1 MDFKRLLIFFVLTMA
16 ILLGWEKM
24 YPAPKQNTSAQ
35 QASST
40 ANNNTN
46 NASPANSAADV
57 ALSKTEPITVDTD
70 TVKAIID
77 EKTGDLRHLVLN
89 QYKATTDASKPFVLL
104 DNGQNGHQ
112 YVAQSVLLNRQG
124 EYLFKDL
131 TFTAPQKHYTL
142 QGDKLEVR
150 LTAAEQNGIQ
160 VTKIYTFTKGSY
172 LIGLRYDIANHSS
185 KPVQLDVAYR
195 VLRDGKEPEGTG
207 YFDHTFVGP
216 ALYTPNGKF
225 EKVTFSDLDSDFTSG
240 RDKADYERKT
250 NTGWIGMMQHYF
262 MTTWILQ
269 PKDGESVCGQAADCQ
284 LDIRKRSDGLYS
296 AGVRVPVKDIAANS
310 NGSFGISLY
319 SGPQIYSVIT
329 EVADN
334 LQMIKDYGK
343 VSLFSSPLFWLL
355 NWWHNLV
362 KNWGW
367 AIILLTLTVKAILFP
382 LTNASYKSMAKMRAV
397 APRLQVLK
405 DQYGDDRMR
414 LQQEMMAIY
423 KKEKINPVGGCLP
436 MLLQFPVF
444 IGLYWALFASVELRG
459 APWIGWIT
467 DLGRQDPYYILP
479 VLMALTMYLQTF
491 MNPPPTDPMQAKM
504 MKIMPIA
511 FSIMFFFFPS
521 GLVLYWLTNNIL
533 TLAQQWF
540 INKRIEERAKMH
552 RSLDI

>member
-16 ILLGWEKM
+16 ILFGWEKM
-24 YPAPKQNTSAQ
+24 NPRPQPKATTQQTSSPATN
-35 QASST
+35 SST
-40 ANNNTN
+40 PAS
-46 NASPANSAADV
+46 NATATDV
-57 ALSKTEPITVDTD
+57 AVSKTDPITVDTD

-77 EKTGDLRHLVLN
+77 EKTGDLRQLVLN
-89 QYKATTDASKPFVLL
+89 KYKATADANKPFVLL

-112 YVAQSVLLNRQG
+112 YTAQSVLLNRQG
-124 EYLFKDL
+124 DYLFKDL
-131 TFTAPQKHYTL
+131 TFNAPQKQYTL

-150 LTAAEQNGIQ
+150 LTATEQNDIQ
-160 VTKIYTFTKGSY
+160 VAKIYTFTKGSY
-172 LIGLRYDIANHSS
+172 LIGLRYDITNHSTQ
-185 KPVQLDVAYR
+185 PLQMDVAYR
-195 VLRDGKEPEGTG
+195 VLRDGKDPEGTG
-207 YFDHTFVGP
+207 YFDHTFTGP
-216 ALYTPNGKF
+216 VLYTPNGKF
-225 EKVTFSDLDSDFTSG
+225 EKVAFSDLDSDYTSG

-269 PKDGESVCGQAADCQ
+269 PKEGASVCGTAECQ
-284 LDIRKRSDGLYS
+284 IDIRKRSDGLYS

-310 NGSFGISLY
+310 TGSFGISLY

-329 EVADN
+329 KVTDN

-343 VSLFSSPLFWLL
+343 VALFSSPLFWLL

-362 KNWGW
+362 NNWGW

-397 APRLQVLK
+397 APRLQALK

-467 DLGRQDPYYILP
+467 DLGRQDPYFILP
-479 VLMALTMYLQTF
+479 VLMAVTMYLQTF

-504 MKIMPIA
+504 MKFMPIA

-533 TLAQQWF
+533 TLVQQWF
-540 INKRIEERAKMH
+540 INRRIEQRAKLH